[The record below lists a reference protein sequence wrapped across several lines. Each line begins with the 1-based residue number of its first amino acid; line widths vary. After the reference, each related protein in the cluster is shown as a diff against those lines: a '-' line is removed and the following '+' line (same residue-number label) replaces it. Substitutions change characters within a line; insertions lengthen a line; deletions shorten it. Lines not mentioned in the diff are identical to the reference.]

1 MVWEFCNMTKQTN
14 EATYVGILFSKHSL
28 LDFAGDTQ
36 SVSWKKLYKKS
47 QLRSLH

>member
-1 MVWEFCNMTKQTN
+1 MAKQTN
-14 EATYVGILFSKHSL
+14 EATYVGILFFTL

-36 SVSWKKLYKKS
+36 SVSWKKLYKKN